1 MEINLTKDQLAIV
14 ADRLTKVKTLEFE
27 AKSEKTRLDDFILG
41 IITTNGVVGSASW
54 EIKEGK
60 LFIQENKE

>member
-1 MEINLTKDQLAIV
+1 MEINLTQDQLAIV
-14 ADRLTKVKTLEFE
+14 ADRLTKIKTGESDL
-27 AKSEKTRLDDFILG
+27 KIEKIRLDDFILG
-41 IITTNGVVGSASW
+41 IITANGVVGSASW